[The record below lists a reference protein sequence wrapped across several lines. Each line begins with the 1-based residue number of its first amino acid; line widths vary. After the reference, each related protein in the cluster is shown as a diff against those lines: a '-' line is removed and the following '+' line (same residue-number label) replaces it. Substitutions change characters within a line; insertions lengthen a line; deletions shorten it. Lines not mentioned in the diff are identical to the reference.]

1 MYSIEP
7 PSIAPVSSISMMTAA
22 AQCCIKSI
30 DHSKPHRKRFWRHW
44 KRTHNTACLSI
55 WSRGPT
61 WPICWATRT
70 DRWPFSCQRMT
81 FSPKCKSSS
90 MNCAWNRIAQNWN
103 VSSNLILLMVSR
115 MAIGPMAQTPIES
128 IWRKIRKYWFGNYSR
143 FADVL
148 CCAGIVP
155 SEWPFVRLVKTIN
168 DVDLRL
174 SRDRRPK
181 IQNAG
186 VTKCDI
192 IATNGIIHEI
202 NDVISTKQQRRTAGG
217 TRVSSSESSEEDAPV
232 LRKHQF
238 PFMPDFLSFP

>member
-1 MYSIEP
+1 M
-7 PSIAPVSSISMMTAA
+7 VSQLLVVIH
-22 AQCCIKSI
+22 I
-30 DHSKPHRKRFWRHW
+30 DHR
-44 KRTHNTACLSI
+44 N
-55 WSRGPT
+55 
-61 WPICWATRT
+61 
-70 DRWPFSCQRMT
+70 
-81 FSPKCKSSS
+81 
-90 MNCAWNRIAQNWN
+90 NRIC
-103 VSSNLILLMVSR
+103 VFSF
-115 MAIGPMAQTPIES
+115 PT
-128 IWRKIRKYWFGNYSR
+128 
-143 FADVL
+143 DVL

-186 VTKCDI
+186 VNKCDI

-202 NDVISTKQQRRTAGG
+202 NDVISTKQHHRTAGG
-217 TRVSSSESSEEDAPV
+217 SHVSSESSEEDAPV